1 MLRFLRRCVT
11 NDALRRSKST
21 SVAQRCEI
29 QTKEAELGKASEKLV
44 FFRNISGIP
53 KPLCEILV
61 AFVFGLENLTFLA
74 KSDIFIPKCNE
85 GDGGVVHQVR

>member
-44 FFRNISGIP
+44 FLGIYP
-53 KPLCEILV
+53 GFLNLYVKFWWPL
-61 AFVFGLENLTFLA
+61 FLA
-74 KSDIFIPKCNE
+74 LKIRLFFCQK
-85 GDGGVVHQVR
+85 